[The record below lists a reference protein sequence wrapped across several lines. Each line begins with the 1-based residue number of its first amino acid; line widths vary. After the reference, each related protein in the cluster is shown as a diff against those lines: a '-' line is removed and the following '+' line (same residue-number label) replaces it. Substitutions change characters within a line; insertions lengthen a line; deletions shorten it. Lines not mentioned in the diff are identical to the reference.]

1 MPLIKTKPTPQPRI
15 IKEVMALARQKR
27 GLSQEDVM
35 RIICLQKHHIA
46 QLEDLDTRDA
56 FYTAAI
62 KVRAA
67 RKTGSHLSLSE
78 SQHLEN

>member
-1 MPLIKTKPTPQPRI
+1 
-15 IKEVMALARQKR
+15 
-27 GLSQEDVM
+27 M